1 MPTSFPHLLS
11 PGRIGPME
19 LRNRILLT
27 AMGTSFAEED
37 GSCGDRIVA
46 FNDSIARGGTGLVT
60 MGVVGVGWPLGN
72 NMRRQPA
79 ISQDRFIPG
88 MRRVADVVHAAGA
101 KFAVQLHFGGLV
113 ANPEAGQPAWCPS
126 LPVPAQLAGPEN
138 AFTAEE
144 IEAGGFAGMPPLT
157 YHEMTEDDIAAVI
170 AMFAAGARR
179 ACVAGADG
187 LEIHAGHGYLF
198 SSFLSPVSN
207 RRTDAYGGSLENRA
221 RLLTDVLRA
230 VRAEVGDGVALWSK
244 IDAIEYERVGG
255 IRLEDAVATARL
267 AEAAGAD
274 AITTTAYHDN
284 RVGALH
290 SGSHTPQVPALN
302 ADKAAA
308 IRAAVNIPVILSG
321 RIEPER
327 GEAAI
332 ATGEADFIAMGR
344 KLLADP
350 ELPRRLAEDGPAAV
364 RPCIYCYT
372 CISEIYAR
380 QTARC
385 AVRPETGFEGQDW
398 LPPALIPQRIV
409 VIGGGPAGMEA
420 ARRLSA
426 RGHQVTLLERGDRL
440 GGTLRFAAIA
450 YEPNERL
457 LDWLERGLAASA
469 VEVRLGTEASEEL
482 LRALAPDAVVTA
494 SGARRDLPSIPGG
507 DLPHVLGGDELRALV
522 LGESMPGL
530 DRKFGLATRLAAKA
544 GAATGLTRSPGFI
557 REASRRWLPLG
568 KRIVII
574 GGDLVG
580 LELAGFLAER
590 GRTVT
595 VVDESAPFGRGLP
608 IVRRW
613 RVLDELRHRGVALL
627 PGHRDIAITRGGVAS
642 TAPDG
647 APSEYPADHVIVAK
661 GAAGDLSLARRLE
674 AAGLAVHTIGD
685 CNGVGYIDGAMRA
698 AATLA
703 ARL

>member
-1 MPTSFPHLLS
+1 MSASFPHLLS

-88 MRRVADVVHAAGA
+88 LRRVADVVHAAGA

-113 ANPEAGQPAWCPS
+113 ANPEAGEPAWCPS
-126 LPVPAQLAGPEN
+126 MPAPGQIAGPEN
-138 AFTAEE
+138 VFTAEE
-144 IEAGGFAGMPPLT
+144 VEAGGFAAMPPLN
-157 YHEMTEDDIAAVI
+157 YHEMTAADIQAVI

-179 ACVAGADG
+179 AKEAGADG

-207 RRTDAYGGSLENRA
+207 RRTDAYGGTLENRA

-244 IDAIEYERVGG
+244 IDAIEYERAGG
-255 IRLEDAVATARL
+255 IRLEDAIATAKL
-267 AEAAGAD
+267 AETAGAD

-290 SGSHTPQVPALN
+290 SGSHTPQVAALN

-308 IRAAVNIPVILSG
+308 IRLGVGIPVILSG

-332 ATGEADFIAMGR
+332 AAGEADFIAMGR

-350 ELPRRLAEDGPAAV
+350 ELPRRLAEDDSARV

-372 CISEIYAR
+372 CISEIYVR
-380 QTARC
+380 QSTRC
-385 AVRPETGFEGQDW
+385 AVRPETGFEEQDW
-398 LPPALIPQRIV
+398 LSKPASQQRIV
-409 VIGGGPAGMEA
+409 VVGGGPAGMEA
-420 ARRLSA
+420 ARRLA
-426 RGHQVTLLERGDRL
+426 ERGHLVTLLERGDRL

-457 LDWLERGLAASA
+457 LDWLERGIA
-469 VEVRLGTEASEEL
+469 VSPVDVRLKTEATEEV
-482 LRALAPDAVVTA
+482 LRHLGPDAVVVA
-494 SGARRDLPSIPGG
+494 SGARRDLPPIPGIN
-507 DLPHVLGGDELRALV
+507 LPHVLGGDELRALL
-522 LGESMPGL
+522 LGEPMPGL
-530 DRKFGLATRLAAKA
+530 GRKFSLATRLAVKA
-544 GAATGLTRSPGFI
+544 GMATGLTRSPGFI
-557 REASRRWLPLG
+557 RDASRRWLPLG

-580 LELAGFLAER
+580 LELAEFLAER
-590 GRTVT
+590 GRKVT
-595 VVDESAPFGRGLP
+595 VVDESTPFGRGLP

-613 RVLDELRHRGVALL
+613 RVLDELRNLEVALL
-627 PGHRDIAITRGGVAS
+627 SGHRNIVITPGGVMS

-647 APSEYPADHVIVAK
+647 MPAEYAADHVIVAK
-661 GAAGDLSLARRLE
+661 GAAGDLSLAHRFE
-674 AAGLAVHTIGD
+674 AAGFAVHAIGD
-685 CNGVGYIDGAMRA
+685 CNGVGYIDGAIRSA
-698 AATLA
+698 AMLA
-703 ARL
+703 GRL

>member
-1 MPTSFPHLLS
+1 MSKSFPHLLS
-11 PGRIGPME
+11 PGRIGAME

-126 LPVPAQLAGPEN
+126 IPVPGQLGGPEN

-144 IEAGGFAGMPPLT
+144 IDAGGFATLPPLT
-157 YHEMTEDDIAAVI
+157 YHEMTSDDIAAVI

-179 ACVAGADG
+179 ACEAGADG

-230 VRAEVGDGVALWSK
+230 VRAEVGEGIALWSK
-244 IDAIEYERVGG
+244 IDAIEYERAGG
-255 IRLEDAVATARL
+255 IRLEDAIATARL

-284 RVGALH
+284 SVGALH

-308 IRAAVNIPVILSG
+308 IRAAVGIPVILSG

-327 GEAAI
+327 GESAI
-332 ATGEADFIAMGR
+332 AKGEADFIAMGR

-350 ELPRRLAEDGPAAV
+350 ELPKRLAEDKPAAV

-372 CISEIYAR
+372 CISEIYVR
-380 QTARC
+380 QSARC
-385 AVRPETGFEGQDW
+385 AVRPETGFEEQAW
-398 LPPALIPQRIV
+398 LPPVGVPKRIAI
-409 VIGGGPAGMEA
+409 IGGGPAGMEA

-426 RGHQVTLLERGDRL
+426 RGHNVTLLERGDKL
-440 GGTLRFAAIA
+440 GGTLRFASIA
-450 YEPNERL
+450 YEPNERI
-457 LDWLERGLAASA
+457 LDWLEREVAASP
-469 VEVRLGTEASEEL
+469 VDVRLKTDANAET
-482 LRALAPDAVVTA
+482 LRVLSPDVVIVA
-494 SGARRDLPSIPGG
+494 SGARRDLPPIPGA
-507 DLPHVLGGDELRALV
+507 DLPHVLGGDELRALM
-522 LGESMPGL
+522 LGEQTPGL
-530 DRKFGLATRLAAKA
+530 DQKFGLVTRLAAKA
-544 GAATGLTRSPGFI
+544 GAATGLTQSPAFI

-580 LELAGFLAER
+580 LELAEFLAER
-590 GRTVT
+590 GRKVT

-613 RVLDELRHRGVALL
+613 RLLDELRHLGVSLL
-627 PGHRDIAITRGGVAS
+627 PGHADIAVTAKGV
-642 TAPDG
+642 TATDSDG
-647 APSEYPADHVIVAK
+647 KPGDYPADHVIIAK
-661 GAAGDLSLARRLE
+661 GAAGDLSLARSLE
-674 AAGLAVHTIGD
+674 AEGFDVHAIGD